1 MSTETE
7 KLPAQG
13 NNWGTLVFDARGNV
27 VKSNLT
33 TFLKA
38 VNYTAEDEKNLMVLI
53 LKTIEESTKLL
64 ENKDS
69 LLETIQRKI
78 YFPAPRKNSQ

>member
-1 MSTETE
+1 MATETE
-7 KLPAQG
+7 KVGTQG
-13 NNWGTLVFDARGNV
+13 NNCGTLVFDARGNV
-27 VKSNLT
+27 VKSNMT

-38 VNYTAEDEKNLMVLI
+38 VNYTADDEKNLMILI

-69 LLETIQRKI
+69 LLETINRK
-78 YFPAPRKNSQ
+78 FFFNFGGKNL